1 MEIRYKF
8 NILTDREADTQVP
21 DKQCH
26 CGMFFTHSQAFNS
39 HLDTDHRPEEGYPNG
54 KWPCNEEPSC
64 SKEYDEKGK
73 VWRHIRQKHRNIHSN
88 QCLLCPFGHDEEYG
102 ILKHLITKHN
112 EWHPQVWCSGCDLL
126 FAQKNKKVEHKKL
139 CGNKLKP
146 YECTVPNCGQNY
158 RSKWWLKNHIATK
171 HPEID
176 QDVLRHV
183 CCKCGTDLTSKQAL
197 KTHEKNC
204 NALTPND

>member
-1 MEIRYKF
+1 M
-8 NILTDREADTQVP
+8 
-21 DKQCH
+21 
-26 CGMFFTHSQAFNS
+26 
-39 HLDTDHRPEEGYPNG
+39 
-54 KWPCNEEPSC
+54 
-64 SKEYDEKGK
+64 
-73 VWRHIRQKHRNIHSN
+73 
-88 QCLLCPFGHDEEYG
+88 
-102 ILKHLITKHN
+102 
-112 EWHPQVWCSGCDLL
+112 CSGCDLL

-146 YECTVPNCGQNY
+146 YECTVPNCGQKY

-176 QDVLRHV
+176 QDVLRHI
-183 CCKCGTDLTSKQAL
+183 CCKCGTELTSKQAL

>member
-1 MEIRYKF
+1 MS
-8 NILTDREADTQVP
+8 LWD
-21 DKQCH
+21 
-26 CGMFFTHSQAFNS
+26 FFTNSDAFIT
-39 HLDTDHRPEEGYPNG
+39 HLDTDHKPEEGYPTG
-54 KWPCNEEPSC
+54 KWPCNEEPTC
-64 SKEYDEKGK
+64 DKVYNEKGK
-73 VWRHIRQKHRNIHSN
+73 VWHHICQKHRNIHSN

-146 YECTVPNCGQNY
+146 YECTVPNCGQKY
-158 RSKWWLKNHIATK
+158 GSKWWLKNHMATK
-171 HPEID
+171 HPETD
-176 QDVLRHV
+176 QDVVHHV

-197 KTHEKNC
+197 KAHEKSC